1 MDWSLLAVAVGIVL
15 FAAVISGITGFGF
28 GLVSVP
34 LLLMLYDP
42 AAVLTITKVLT
53 LSTSWIVIAHGWRS
67 IKPRLILTLLPWA
80 AIGSFAGIQLLKV
93 ASEDAIK
100 ILASAVVVSFALVLI
115 RGLPEREWNHPLL
128 APIAGLASGTMSTS
142 TALAGPPIV
151 IYFTLRGVE
160 VMPFRVTI
168 ATYFVLL
175 DIIGLPALIQQDFV
189 TRDDMMV
196 AVALVPLAL
205 LGRII
210 GIRLSGRFSR
220 KQFYR
225 FTLGILI
232 VTSLFGIISAL
243 GGYLS

>member
-1 MDWSLLAVAVGIVL
+1 VDWSLLALAVGIVL
-15 FAAVISGITGFGF
+15 AAAVISGITGFGF

-42 AAVLTITKVLT
+42 VAVLTITKVLT
-53 LSTSWIVIAHGWRS
+53 LTTSWIVIAHGWRS
-67 IKPRLILTLLPWA
+67 IQPGMIARVFPWA
-80 AIGSFAGIQLLKV
+80 ILGTLAGIQLLKA
-93 ASEDAIK
+93 ASEEAIK
-100 ILASAVVVSFALVLI
+100 IIASSVVVAFALLLI

-128 APIAGLASGTMSTS
+128 APIAGFASGSMSTTTGLS
-142 TALAGPPIV
+142 GPPIV
-151 IYFTLRGVE
+151 LYFTLRNVD

-175 DIIGLPALIQQDFV
+175 DLFGLPALIQQDFV
-189 TRDDMMV
+189 TRDDLKV
-196 AVALVPLAL
+196 AVALVPMAL

-210 GIRLSGRFSR
+210 GIRLAHRFSR

-232 VTSLFGIISAL
+232 VTGTIGIISSL
-243 GGYLS
+243 NDFL